1 MASKI
6 LTVAALV
13 GTAAADTVDE
23 GSRPIMKVVRMLQDM
38 ESELKAELKDDKE
51 VHEVLTCWCNTNRN
65 DKTSAIDTANA
76 KIAQLTAT
84 IEEAAAKIAEL
95 KEKRGATLAEINA
108 DHKALGEATELRMKE
123 NKEFQAAETDLIE
136 AIMASKQAVT
146 ALSAQHPEL
155 AQLRTVARRLQNDSV
170 QKLAAHGLRASD
182 MVQLKAFLQEASGT
196 LSFLQV
202 PGMKSYAPQSGQ
214 IFGILKQMQEDFEAS
229 LADSQAAE
237 KKAVADYES
246 LKAAKEEEIA
256 AGKKAMTQLDQD
268 IAATTEKHATA
279 EQELEDTETQLGLDT
294 TFLANLN
301 QKCAEAA
308 ATFDQRVKDRLDEIA
323 AVEDTI
329 KILNSDEAFENFGK
343 TSSNPNSAGFV
354 AGTAFLQTNV
364 ASALEQK
371 LRQSAYDVLQRA
383 ASVSGNPRLALL
395 AANVKLDAFGEVK
408 AEIDKLVAELNVQQK
423 DEIDHR
429 DYCIKELN
437 TNERDTAAA
446 DDKLSGLQAKI
457 ADLTKT
463 IEDLA
468 ANLKATADEN
478 AEMQTQMKRGSETR
492 EGESAGNKQ
501 TIDDQRVTQM
511 ILAKAID
518 RMMQTY
524 QADKLSVGKLQAT
537 LLQGAPHTQTSATHT
552 DPGNGPA
559 AFSDNAEQ
567 NGGGNKVISMLEMVV
582 ADSKKLEEEAMAS
595 EEDAQTAYENF
606 MKESNKSIQS
616 NLEAIVNMEEAKAKA
631 SDSLSQAKSDAKS
644 TMSDLEDLAAVNGDL
659 HKSCDFVLKNFDA
672 RQSARQAEIE
682 AMKEAKNILSGMK
695 F

>member
-1 MASKI
+1 
-6 LTVAALV
+6 
-13 GTAAADTVDE
+13 
-23 GSRPIMKVVRMLQDM
+23 
-38 ESELKAELKDDKE
+38 
-51 VHEVLTCWCNTNRN
+51 
-65 DKTSAIDTANA
+65 
-76 KIAQLTAT
+76 
-84 IEEAAAKIAEL
+84 
-95 KEKRGATLAEINA
+95 
-108 DHKALGEATELRMKE
+108 
-123 NKEFQAAETDLIE
+123 
-136 AIMASKQAVT
+136 
-146 ALSAQHPEL
+146 
-155 AQLRTVARRLQNDSV
+155 
-170 QKLAAHGLRASD
+170 
-182 MVQLKAFLQEASGT
+182 
-196 LSFLQV
+196 
-202 PGMKSYAPQSGQ
+202 
-214 IFGILKQMQEDFEAS
+214 
-229 LADSQAAE
+229 
-237 KKAVADYES
+237 
-246 LKAAKEEEIA
+246 
-256 AGKKAMTQLDQD
+256 
-268 IAATTEKHATA
+268 
-279 EQELEDTETQLGLDT
+279 
-294 TFLANLN
+294 
-301 QKCAEAA
+301 
-308 ATFDQRVKDRLDEIA
+308 
-323 AVEDTI
+323 
-329 KILNSDEAFENFGK
+329 
-343 TSSNPNSAGFV
+343 
-354 AGTAFLQTNV
+354 
-364 ASALEQK
+364 
-371 LRQSAYDVLQRA
+371 
-383 ASVSGNPRLALL
+383 LALL

-478 AEMQTQMKRGSETR
+478 AEMQTQMKRASETR

-595 EEDAQTAYENF
+595 EEDSQTAYENF

>member
-1 MASKI
+1 
-6 LTVAALV
+6 
-13 GTAAADTVDE
+13 
-23 GSRPIMKVVRMLQDM
+23 
-38 ESELKAELKDDKE
+38 
-51 VHEVLTCWCNTNRN
+51 
-65 DKTSAIDTANA
+65 
-76 KIAQLTAT
+76 
-84 IEEAAAKIAEL
+84 
-95 KEKRGATLAEINA
+95 
-108 DHKALGEATELRMKE
+108 
-123 NKEFQAAETDLIE
+123 
-136 AIMASKQAVT
+136 
-146 ALSAQHPEL
+146 
-155 AQLRTVARRLQNDSV
+155 
-170 QKLAAHGLRASD
+170 
-182 MVQLKAFLQEASGT
+182 
-196 LSFLQV
+196 
-202 PGMKSYAPQSGQ
+202 
-214 IFGILKQMQEDFEAS
+214 
-229 LADSQAAE
+229 
-237 KKAVADYES
+237 
-246 LKAAKEEEIA
+246 
-256 AGKKAMTQLDQD
+256 
-268 IAATTEKHATA
+268 
-279 EQELEDTETQLGLDT
+279 
-294 TFLANLN
+294 
-301 QKCAEAA
+301 
-308 ATFDQRVKDRLDEIA
+308 
-323 AVEDTI
+323 
-329 KILNSDEAFENFGK
+329 
-343 TSSNPNSAGFV
+343 
-354 AGTAFLQTNV
+354 
-364 ASALEQK
+364 
-371 LRQSAYDVLQRA
+371 
-383 ASVSGNPRLALL
+383 
-395 AANVKLDAFGEVK
+395 
-408 AEIDKLVAELNVQQK
+408 VQQK

-478 AEMQTQMKRGSETR
+478 AEMQTQMKRASETR

-595 EEDAQTAYENF
+595 EEDSQTAYENF

>member
-1 MASKI
+1 
-6 LTVAALV
+6 
-13 GTAAADTVDE
+13 
-23 GSRPIMKVVRMLQDM
+23 
-38 ESELKAELKDDKE
+38 
-51 VHEVLTCWCNTNRN
+51 
-65 DKTSAIDTANA
+65 
-76 KIAQLTAT
+76 
-84 IEEAAAKIAEL
+84 
-95 KEKRGATLAEINA
+95 
-108 DHKALGEATELRMKE
+108 
-123 NKEFQAAETDLIE
+123 
-136 AIMASKQAVT
+136 
-146 ALSAQHPEL
+146 
-155 AQLRTVARRLQNDSV
+155 
-170 QKLAAHGLRASD
+170 

-301 QKCAEAA
+301 TKCAEAA

-383 ASVSGNPRLALL
+383 ASVSGNPKLALL

-595 EEDAQTAYENF
+595 EEDSQTAYENF